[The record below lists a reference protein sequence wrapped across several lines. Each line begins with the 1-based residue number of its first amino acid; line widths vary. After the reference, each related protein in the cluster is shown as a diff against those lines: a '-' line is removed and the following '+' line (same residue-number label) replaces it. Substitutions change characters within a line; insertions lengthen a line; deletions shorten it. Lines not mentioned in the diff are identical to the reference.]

1 MAAKNTACTACG
13 AIKASDDFSGH
24 NKVCN
29 TCRGEKN
36 VKNANGSL
44 ERYLQ
49 IRLSALRQR
58 HKKYAGTPVTLAVLL
73 DIYKKQNGMCAIT
86 GLPMHYTTKESDLSV
101 SPDRIDNS
109 QGYIEGNVRL
119 VCARANLMQSVL
131 DDTHLLWWCR
141 AVVNHLGN

>member
-1 MAAKNTACTACG
+1 MAAKNTTCTACRVV
-13 AIKASDDFSGH
+13 KPLSDFSGH

-29 TCRGEKN
+29 TCRGERN
-36 VKNANGSL
+36 ANNANGYL
-44 ERYLQ
+44 KGYLQ
-49 IRLSALRQR
+49 MRLSTLRQR
-58 HKKYAGTPVTLAVLL
+58 HKKYSGTPVTLDDLL

-86 GLPMHYTTKESDLSV
+86 GLPMHYTMEESDLSV

-109 QGYIEGNVRL
+109 KGYIEGNVRL

-141 AVVNHLGN
+141 AVVNNLGN

>member
-1 MAAKNTACTACG
+1 MAAKNTACSACG
-13 AIKASDDFSGH
+13 VVKPPSGFSGN

-29 TCRGEKN
+29 ICRGERN
-36 VKNANGSL
+36 VKKANGSL

-49 IRLSALRQR
+49 RRLSTLRQR
-58 HKKYAGTPVTLAVLL
+58 HKKYSGTSVTLDDLL
-73 DIYKKQNGMCAIT
+73 DIYKKQKGMCAIT
-86 GLPMHYTTKESDLSV
+86 GLPMHYTMEESDLSV

-109 QGYIEGNVRL
+109 QGYIKSNVRL

-141 AVVNHLGN
+141 AVVNNLGN